1 MTHRSHLPNAISIG
15 SSVSAQLVDVD
26 YYQQKQTD
34 RDHATSVTINL
45 NSIRSNL
52 LKTCLKPDYR
62 PRFRH
67 VCEVSQTY
75 RGLFCRKILRPIDS
89 GVLLKMEVGIRKG
102 AWQRDWRYPAYLW
115 SLRWVYAVKKT
126 PEVGIRCIPAYT
138 PQYTTVY
145 RSSRLRPGHRLFLSK
160 TGFEQDRSN
169 GIWKRQTHRLISE
182 QPIEMQLRT
191 TLNDVIA
198 TYL

>member
-34 RDHATSVTINL
+34 RDHATSVTISL

-67 VCEVSQTY
+67 VCEVSQTQTQTDTDTGPWLVP
-75 RGLFCRKILRPIDS
+75 RMQKISRTFLPKNS
-89 GVLLKMEVGIRKG
+89 
-102 AWQRDWRYPAYLW
+102 A
-115 SLRWVYAVKKT
+115 T
-126 PEVGIRCIPAYT
+126 
-138 PQYTTVY
+138 Y